1 MAPAMKGRRQFAEGG
16 NMQDVEGKTAF
27 ITGGASGIGFGMARA
42 FLKAG
47 MKVVMADIRQD
58 HLDEAAAA
66 LKGSNLPYHFIRL
79 DVTDRAAFAAAAD
92 ETERV
97 FGKVHL
103 VCNNAGVGG
112 NAPIEEADYEDWDWV
127 VGVNFGGVI
136 NGVKTFVP
144 RIKRHGEGGHIV
156 NTSSMAGIIPLTS
169 QGGIYSASK
178 FATRGLTD
186 SLRLA
191 LGKYGIGVSVLCPG
205 LVHTNIMDA
214 EKSRPAHLKT
224 AAQHPPRH
232 LSKAS
237 SASAGMNPLE
247 MGERVLRGIRRNDA
261 YILTHGEFKDEVAG
275 LFKEILDS
283 FPTDDDI
290 DPGRLEFEN
299 IRRAMTEEA
308 KAQARKVK

>member
-1 MAPAMKGRRQFAEGG
+1 MKEF
-16 NMQDVEGKTAF
+16 DGKTAF

-42 FLKAG
+42 FLKVG
-47 MKVVMADIRQD
+47 MKVVMADVRQD

-66 LKGSNLPYHFIRL
+66 LKGSNLPHHFIRF
-79 DVTDRAAFAAAAD
+79 DVTDRDAFARAAD

-97 FGKVHL
+97 FGKVHV

-112 NAPIEEADYEDWDWV
+112 NAPMDQAGYEDWDWV
-127 VGVNFGGVI
+127 MGVNLGGVV

-144 RIKRHGEGGHIV
+144 RIKSHGEGGHIV

-169 QGGIYSASK
+169 QGGIYAASK
-178 FATRGLTD
+178 FAVRGLTD

-191 LGKYGIGVSVLCPG
+191 LGQYQIGVSVLCPG
-205 LVHTNIMDA
+205 LVHTNIMDGEA
-214 EKSRPAHLKT
+214 SRPEHLKSKT
-224 AAQHPPRH
+224 QHPSRH
-232 LSKAS
+232 LNAAS
-237 SASAGMNPLE
+237 SGNAGMDPLE

-275 LFKEILDS
+275 LFNDILAS
-283 FPTDDDI
+283 FPTDDQI

-299 IRRAMTEEA
+299 RRRSMTEEA
-308 KAQARKVK
+308 KALAKKVGE